1 MNKPRLVK
9 RGEVNQQDTKPAP
22 APSQPSLTQIKQAV
36 QERKQP
42 RTGAT
47 ASLPDRLNARAA
59 FAALFATV

>member
-9 RGEVNQQDTKPAP
+9 REEINRQQTKPAP
-22 APSQPSLTQIKQAV
+22 AQSQPSLTQIKQAV

-47 ASLPDRLNARAA
+47 ASLNARAA

>member
-9 RGEVNQQDTKPAP
+9 REEINRRQTVATPAP
-22 APSQPSLTQIKQAV
+22 AEPSLTQLKKAV

-42 RTGAT
+42 APS
-47 ASLPDRLNARAA
+47 ASANARVA

>member
-9 RGEVNQQDTKPAP
+9 REEIKQQNTRP

-36 QERKQP
+36 QERKQIGTAGG
-42 RTGAT
+42 RTDGV
-47 ASLPDRLNARAA
+47 NARAA